1 MMEKKTYRLSGG
13 FFDREEEVAE
23 AKRLFFLSV
32 EGART
37 EPSYFTN
44 LNRVLRY
51 YGVGDVIIH
60 VLKHSNDGL
69 SSPEDV
75 YLLLEECIR
84 LREKG
89 ELLPVPVIEHLKQEF
104 SDEDIT
110 ALLEG
115 TSDLPAEKLQRFNGI
130 LLNLGINTDYRKFI
144 ATRPSSRDKFA
155 VVIDRDCGNHSR
167 ECLERVIAKC
177 QEKGYLC
184 CLTNPCFE
192 FWLLL
197 HLVAA
202 DVLSKPEE
210 LSKIKANERLSRKH
224 TYVSRRVSAEARHT
238 KHISE
243 RTFDK
248 YYRGNLKSAID
259 AASRFATD
267 EAEVLDHV
275 GTTLPKLMKEIFDEQ
290 YV

>member
-1 MMEKKTYRLSGG
+1 MMKIVGGMKVAASRLARGMVSSANPGIYSKTYPEGSDP
-13 FFDREEEVAE
+13 FDLV
-23 AKRLFFLSV
+23 
-32 EGART
+32 T
-37 EPSYFTN
+37 EQ
-44 LNRVLRY
+44 
-51 YGVGDVIIH
+51 
-60 VLKHSNDGL
+60 
-69 SSPEDV
+69 
-75 YLLLEECIR
+75 
-84 LREKG
+84 
-89 ELLPVPVIEHLKQEF
+89 LKQEF
-104 SDEDIT
+104 SDEDIK
-110 ALLEG
+110 ALLEEDP
-115 TSDLPAEKLQRFNGI
+115 DLPPEKLQRFNEI

-144 ATRPSSRDKFA
+144 ATRPSSRDRFA

-177 QEKGYLC
+177 QENGYLC
-184 CLTNPCFE
+184 CITNPCFE

-248 YYRGNLKSAID
+248 YYRGALKSAID

-267 EAEVLDHV
+267 EVEILDQV
-275 GTTLPKLMKEIFDEQ
+275 GTTVPKLMKEILDTR
-290 YV
+290 